1 MSDLINEYYNS
12 NDLKEKLELKR
23 ELLKNSNSQ
32 EFKVSVM
39 AHYDAFKIRGE
50 KLLLDTMLQFNH

>member
-1 MSDLINEYYNS
+1 MKDLINEYYNS

-32 EFKVSVM
+32 EFKVAVM
-39 AHYDAFKIRGE
+39 SHYDAYKNSNE
-50 KLLLDTMLQFNH
+50 KLFLDAMLQSHH